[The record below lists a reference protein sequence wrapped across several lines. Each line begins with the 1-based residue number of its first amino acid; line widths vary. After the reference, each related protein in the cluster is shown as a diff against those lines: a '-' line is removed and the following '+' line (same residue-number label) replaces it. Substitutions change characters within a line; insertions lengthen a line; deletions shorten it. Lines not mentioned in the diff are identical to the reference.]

1 MVYHYFYKIT
11 NVINNKFYYG
21 VHNTSN
27 IDDGYMGSGFALK
40 KAIIKYGIENFKKDI
55 IKFFKTEDEAF
66 AYEKEIVNEEMIKN
80 EDCYNIQIGGR
91 YFSTQGMVT
100 VKDKDGN
107 GFWVSQDFYFKNKD
121 ILNTN
126 WTHKHHKEESK
137 EKVRKKMTPKDSNN
151 NRIWVNKDGI
161 VKYLLKEK
169 LDDFLNQGWKLGR
182 TGYKPR
188 KNCQG
193 KVIDK
198 GL

>member
-55 IKFFKTEDEAF
+55 IKFFETEDEAF
-66 AYEKEIVNEEMIKN
+66 AYEKEIVNEDMIKN

-193 KVIDK
+193 KVIDM

>member
-1 MVYHYFYKIT
+1 MVYHYFYKLT

-40 KAIIKYGIENFKKDI
+40 KAIIKYGVENFKKDI
-55 IKFFKTEDEAF
+55 IKFFETEDEAF
-66 AYEKEIVNEEMIKN
+66 AYEKEIVNEDMIKN

-193 KVIDK
+193 KVIDM

>member
-40 KAIIKYGIENFKKDI
+40 KAIIKYGVENFKKDI
-55 IKFFKTEDEAF
+55 IKFFETEDEAF
-66 AYEKEIVNEEMIKN
+66 AYEKEIVNEDMIKN

-193 KVIDK
+193 KVIDM

>member
-1 MVYHYFYKIT
+1 
-11 NVINNKFYYG
+11 
-21 VHNTSN
+21 
-27 IDDGYMGSGFALK
+27 MGES
-40 KAIIKYGIENFKKDI
+40 
-55 IKFFKTEDEAF
+55 
-66 AYEKEIVNEEMIKN
+66 
-80 EDCYNIQIGGR
+80 R
-91 YFSTQGMVT
+91 
-100 VKDKDGN
+100 
-107 GFWVSQDFYFKNKD
+107 
-121 ILNTN
+121 LNTN

-193 KVIDK
+193 KVIDM